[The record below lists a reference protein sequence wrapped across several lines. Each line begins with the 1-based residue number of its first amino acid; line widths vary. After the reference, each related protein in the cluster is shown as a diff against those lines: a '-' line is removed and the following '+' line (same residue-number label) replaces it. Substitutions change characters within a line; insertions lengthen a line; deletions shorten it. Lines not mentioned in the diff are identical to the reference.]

1 MTSCTVRLRK
11 KNIANIAAGAII
23 ITAKAVA
30 RFFERRIRKG
40 SSGCSTR
47 DSSSMKTPSS
57 ATPTRRLVSVHWSP
71 QP

>member
-23 ITAKAVA
+23 ITANATA
-30 RFFERRIRKG
+30 RFLDFRIRNG

-47 DSSSMKTPSS
+47 DSTSRKIPSS
-57 ATPTRRLVSVHWSP
+57 AAPATRLVMVHWSL